1 MEPAETGGVL
11 ATEDRLMGFAVV
23 FEGPHGIPEICAG
36 GGDHA
41 AFTSGA
47 EGFVLAEAPG
57 VHIAETANRFA
68 VDAGAVGLGAV
79 FNRAEAVAE
88 ARHRTGARER

>member
-11 ATEDRLMGFAVV
+11 ATEYRLMGFAVV

-57 VHIAETANRFA
+57 GHIAETANRFA
-68 VDAGAVGLGAV
+68 VAA
-79 FNRAEAVAE
+79 

>member
-1 MEPAETGGVL
+1 MLAAEHGPL
-11 ATEDRLMGFAVV
+11 GFAV
-23 FEGPHGIPEICAG
+23 FLKGPHGIPQICAG
-36 GGDHA
+36 GGHHA

-57 VHIAETANRFA
+57 GHIAETANRFA

-79 FNRAEAVAE
+79 FNHDEAVA
-88 ARHRTGARER
+88 AAGHRTGARER